1 MKEIEAYKRLV
12 EGGRK
17 GGSAKV
23 PKGFASD
30 HVQKA
35 AQQQRLKNNVMKSL
49 LVKSIR
55 IGWVAGIEKAHQ
67 ELSRSDFLSVCVAQ
81 IFEDLWPSSV
91 DEVKEL
97 AKRFNDGN
105 YAEVCS
111 FGTHHG
117 VKGLTAEIMDLAQKI
132 KVDNT
137 RCFDFLAKHELRTSP
152 RAFKCLSAWLVTE
165 PVEILRRE
173 PDLTPWHDGFIPS
186 TILDC
191 HVGKW
196 RGGKIL
202 TGTFEG
208 HVELAKM
215 VNKKGWEYVRKKF
228 HKDKEQDR
236 WFENSLRL

>member
-1 MKEIEAYKRLV
+1 MKELEAYKRLQ

-35 AQQQRLKNNVMKSL
+35 AQEKRLKNNVMKSL

-67 ELSRSDFLSVCVAQ
+67 ELSRSDFQSVCVAQ

-97 AKRFNDGN
+97 GNSFKSGN

-111 FGTHHG
+111 FGTHHC
-117 VKGLTAEIMDLAQKI
+117 VKGLTAEIMDLAQNI
-132 KVDNT
+132 TVDNM
-137 RCFDFLAKHELRTSP
+137 RCFDFLSKNEWRTSP
-152 RAFKCLSAWLVTE
+152 RAFKCLSAWLATLPIKVD
-165 PVEILRRE
+165 RRK
-173 PDLTPWHDGFIPS
+173 PDLTPWHDGFMPS
-186 TILDC
+186 AVLDC

-196 RGGKIL
+196 RGAKIL
-202 TGTFEG
+202 TGTFAG
-208 HVELAKM
+208 HIKLSEVI
-215 VNKKGWEYVRKKF
+215 NNKGWEYVRKKF
-228 HKDKEQDR
+228 HEDKEPDR
-236 WFENSLRL
+236 WTEKSLCL

>member
-1 MKEIEAYKRLV
+1 MKEIDAYKRLV

-23 PKGFASD
+23 PKGFAAD

-35 AQQQRLKNNVMKSL
+35 AQEKRLKNNVMKSL

-55 IGWVAGIEKAHQ
+55 LGWVAGIVKARQ
-67 ELSRSDFLSVCVAQ
+67 ELKRSDFESVCVGQ

-97 AKRFNDGN
+97 VKCFKSGN

-117 VKGLTAEIMDLAQKI
+117 MTGLTAEIMDLAQKI
-132 KVDNT
+132 TVDNT

-152 RAFKCLSAWLVTE
+152 RAFKCLSAWMATMPIKVD
-165 PVEILRRE
+165 RRK
-173 PDLTPWHDGFIPS
+173 PDLTPWHYGFIPS
-186 TILDC
+186 AVLDS

-196 RGGKIL
+196 RGTKIL
-202 TGTFEG
+202 TGTFAG
-208 HVELAKM
+208 HVKLAEI
-215 VNKKGWEYVRKKF
+215 VNREGWEYVREKF
-228 HKDKEQDR
+228 HEDKEPDR
-236 WFENSLRL
+236 WSENSLRL

>member
-1 MKEIEAYKRLV
+1 MRELEAYKRLV

-35 AQQQRLKNNVMKSL
+35 AQEKRLKNNVMKSL

-55 IGWVAGIEKAHQ
+55 LGWVAGIEKARQ
-67 ELSRSDFLSVCVAQ
+67 ELKRSDFESVCVAQ
-81 IFEDLWPSSV
+81 IFEDLWPSTV
-91 DEVKEL
+91 DEIKEL
-97 AKRFNDGN
+97 VNSFKSGN

-117 VKGLTAEIMDLAQKI
+117 VKGLTSEIMDLAQKI
-132 KVDNT
+132 KVDKDK
-137 RCFDFLAKHELRTSP
+137 CFDFLAKHELRTSP
-152 RAFKCLSAWLVTE
+152 RAFKCLSAWLATE
-165 PVEILRRE
+165 PVKVNRRE
-173 PDLTPWHDGFIPS
+173 PDLTPWHDDLMPS
-186 TILDC
+186 MVLDC

-196 RGGKIL
+196 RGTKIL

-208 HVELAKM
+208 HVELSKM
-215 VNKKGWEYVRKKF
+215 VDKEGWEYVREKF
-228 HKDKEQDR
+228 HADKEQDR
-236 WFENSLRL
+236 WTQKSLCL